1 MPLQPKILDRYIF
14 KKLITT
20 YLFVVVILLAILCV
34 IEFTERNGDFIKNNA
49 PGNEILDYFISY
61 LPYWANQLSPL
72 MIFISAV
79 FVTSRMA
86 SHTEVVAILSSGVSF
101 IRFMLPFV
109 VGASVIAILIYY
121 LVGWVIPNT
130 NITRIEFERKY
141 VKQPYYFEG
150 RNVHLRIAPNTFAY
164 LESYSNTVK
173 SGYRFTLET
182 LEGTEMKSKL
192 SANRITWNE
201 ENQNWRLDGCVIRS
215 VGDSSEQFYYVPS
228 LDTSINLLP
237 KDFENE
243 YKLNEMLTNKGLEE
257 KISEM
262 KLRGTDGIE
271 LYIIE
276 RYERDAYPFAILILT
291 IIGVVVS
298 AKKVR
303 GGASLQI
310 ALGFALAFI
319 YIFFV
324 MVSKSVAMAGD
335 LPPLLAVWL
344 PNLFFA
350 SIGVVLFNTIP
361 R

>member
-1 MPLQPKILDRYIF
+1 MRFKPYLLDRYIF
-14 KKLITT
+14 GKLLTT
-20 YLFVVVILLAILCV
+20 YIFVVLILLSVLCV
-34 IEFTERNGDFIKNNA
+34 IEFTERNGDFIKNKA

-72 MIFISAV
+72 MIFISTV

-86 SHTEVVAILSSGVSF
+86 AHTEVVAILSSGVSF
-101 IRFMLPFV
+101 VRFLAPFFVGSV
-109 VGASVIAILIYY
+109 VVAVIIYF

-141 VKQPYYFEG
+141 VKQPYSFEG
-150 RNVHLRIAPNTFAY
+150 RNVHLRIAPDTYAY

-182 LEGTEMKSKL
+182 LQDTELKSKL
-192 SANRITWNE
+192 SATRISWNE
-201 ENQNWRLDGCVIRS
+201 DQQNWRLDNCVVRTIEGTKETFAYLPF
-215 VGDSSEQFYYVPS
+215 V
-228 LDTSINLLP
+228 DTTINLLP

-243 YKLNEMLTNKGLEE
+243 YKLNEMLTNDALEA

-291 IIGVVVS
+291 IIGVILS
-298 AKKVR
+298 ARKVR
-303 GGASLQI
+303 GGASIQI
-310 ALGFALAFI
+310 AFGFVLAFI

-324 MVSKSVAMAGD
+324 MVSKNIAMAGD

-344 PNLFFA
+344 PNLIFG
-350 SIGVVLFNTIP
+350 SIGLTLYKTIP
-361 R
+361 Q